1 MFICGKQGRFACV
14 SKRLFEWKVLHREE
28 DFMQKVIDNLLA
40 FYGTVDDQIDSENIR
55 NIIKSGKR
63 IERID
68 IYARLG
74 ASRKELK
81 REIDRMIPR
90 VKNSGLDYDCSKL
103 DRISEYAGRHY
114 ETKDIRY

>member
-1 MFICGKQGRFACV
+1 
-14 SKRLFEWKVLHREE
+14 
-28 DFMQKVIDNLLA
+28 MQKVIDNLLA

-90 VKNSGLDYDCSKL
+90 EKNSGLDYDCSKL